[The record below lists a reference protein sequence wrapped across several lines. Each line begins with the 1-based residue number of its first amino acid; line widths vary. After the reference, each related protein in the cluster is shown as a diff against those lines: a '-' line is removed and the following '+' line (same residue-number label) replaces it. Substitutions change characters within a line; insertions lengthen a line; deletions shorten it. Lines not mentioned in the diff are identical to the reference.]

1 MKRIVSF
8 LVVVALIALAVPIA
22 NLVIG
27 NPQATTVTRNATGDA
42 RLVPVAAILETK
54 CANCHTTEPRLPFYA
69 RLPVAGDVIR
79 GDMQAGIREFDLVAE
94 LYPTGQGPATEPALA
109 KIEYVMQTGSMP
121 PADYLALHWNH
132 RLNDA
137 DHATLTGWI
146 REIRLGRYATAG
158 LPPEVQA
165 LAVQP
170 LPRSAQVD
178 ARKADLGKRLY
189 HDTRL
194 SGDNTLSCASCHALD
209 KGGTDNA
216 KVSTGIR
223 GQLGGINAPTTYNAV
238 FQFKQ
243 FWDGRAATLAE
254 QAGGPPLNPVEMGSN
269 WPEIVGKLDADEAF
283 AAEFRQAYPEG
294 FSQQSITDAIA
305 AFERTLVTP
314 DSRFDRFLLGQANAL
329 TPEERHGWDLF
340 RQHGCQTCHVGKL
353 LGGQSFEIM
362 GLRADYFKDRG
373 TPLTDADNGR
383 FNVTKNERDRHRLKV
398 PTLRNVAK
406 TAPYLHDGSAADLP
420 AAVRAMARYQVGT
433 TLPASD
439 VTAIAKFLDSLTGT
453 YQGKP
458 L

>member
-1 MKRIVSF
+1 
-8 LVVVALIALAVPIA
+8 
-22 NLVIG
+22 
-27 NPQATTVTRNATGDA
+27 
-42 RLVPVAAILETK
+42 
-54 CANCHTTEPRLPFYA
+54 
-69 RLPVAGDVIR
+69 
-79 GDMQAGIREFDLVAE
+79 LVAD
-94 LYPTGQGPATEPALA
+94 LYPSGKGPATEPALA
-109 KIEYVMQTGSMP
+109 RVEYVMQTGSMP
-121 PADYLALHWNH
+121 PVRYLALHWNH
-132 RLNDA
+132 RLSDA
-137 DHATLTGWI
+137 DRAALTAWI
-146 REIRLGRYATAG
+146 RETRVTRYATAG
-158 LPPEVQA
+158 VPKEIQA
-165 LAVQP
+165 RVVQP
-170 LPRSAQVD
+170 LPRSVEVD
-178 ARKADLGKRLY
+178 ARKAELGNRLY

-223 GQLGGINAPTTYNAV
+223 GQLGGINAPTTYNAI
-238 FQFKQ
+238 FQVRQ

-254 QAGGPPLNPVEMGSN
+254 QASGPPLNPVEMGSN
-269 WPEIVGKLDADEAF
+269 WPEIIGKLEADEAF

-294 FSQQSITDAIA
+294 FSQQTITDAIA

-314 DSRFDRFLLGQANAL
+314 DSRFDRFLLGQAEAL
-329 TPEERHGWDLF
+329 TPQEHRGWELF
-340 RQHGCQTCHVGKL
+340 QQHGCQTCHVGKL

-373 TPLTDADNGR
+373 KPLTDADNGR

-420 AAVRAMARYQVGT
+420 AAIRAMARYQVGT
-433 TLPASD
+433 DLPEAD
-439 VTAIAKFLDSLTGT
+439 VTAIAKFLESLTGS

>member
-1 MKRIVSF
+1 MKRFVIL

-22 NLVIG
+22 NLFIG
-27 NPQATTVTRNATGDA
+27 NPKGTTVTRSAASDD
-42 RLVPVAAILETK
+42 RLVAVATILETK
-54 CANCHTTEPRLPFYA
+54 CANCHSTEAQLPFYA
-69 RLPVAGDVIR
+69 AFPVAGDMIR
-79 GDMQAGIREFDLVAE
+79 GDKQAGIREFDLVTE
-94 LYPTGQGPATEPALA
+94 LYPTGKGPATEPALA
-109 KIEYVMQTGSMP
+109 KIEYVAQTGAMP
-121 PADYLALHWNH
+121 PARYLALHWNH
-132 RLNDA
+132 RLSDV
-137 DHATLTGWI
+137 DRETLTPWI
-146 REIRLGRYATAG
+146 RETRRGQYATAKV
-158 LPPEVQA
+158 PPEVQA

-170 LPRSAQVD
+170 LPNSVAVD

-194 SGDNTLSCASCHALD
+194 SGDNTISCASCHALD

-223 GQLGGINAPTTYNAV
+223 GQLGGINAPTTYNAL

-243 FWDGRAATLAE
+243 FWDGRAGTLAE

-269 WPEIVGKLDADEAF
+269 WPEIIGKLEADEAF
-283 AAEFRQAYPEG
+283 AREFRQAYPDG
-294 FSQQSITDAIA
+294 FSQQTITDAIA
-305 AFERTLVTP
+305 AFEQTLLTP
-314 DSRFDRFLLGQANAL
+314 DSRFDRFLLGQVNAL
-329 TPEERHGWDLF
+329 TPEERRGWDLF

-373 TPLTDADNGR
+373 TPLTDADKGR

-420 AAVRAMARYQVGT
+420 AAVRAMARYQVGA
-433 TLPASD
+433 TLPEAD
-439 VTAIAKFLDSLTGT
+439 VTAIAEFLESLTGT